1 MSSAFVSLRNWL
13 TSFYQ
18 SALASYAPGIAAG
31 FSGWLAVRGG
41 DGVQASTVVYFG
53 NSNGTTTGWRFQRL
67 ADVAASTP
75 QTRLVP
81 FQIQIADNTAP
92 LLVATARMP
101 IALWLG
107 RIHFFGFTFN
117 DTLNTIALYMN
128 GVRLTTGTAAAN
140 AYVPGAS
147 NLKYGVQ
154 SSDDCRDELVGG
166 AYSSFVGAS
175 LAEADLVH
183 AAVFN
188 SFKQQTGGKVMFNAI
203 TEADEQTGVT
213 IPLET
218 CYDSW
223 GARGPFT
230 GTTPATLANEGSDL
244 TAGNL
249 TFSGAAV
256 LQPQVDRSPDF
267 SGSTLI
273 P

>member
-1 MSSAFVSLRNWL
+1 MSAFVSLRNWL

-18 SALASYAPGIAAG
+18 STLGSYAPGIAAG

-41 DGVQASTVVYFG
+41 DGVQATTVVYFG

-67 ADVAASTP
+67 ADVASASP

-81 FQIQIADNTAP
+81 FQIQVADTAP
-92 LLVATARMP
+92 ALIVATARMP

-107 RIHFFGFTFN
+107 RVHLFGFTMN
-117 DTLNTIALYMN
+117 DTLNTLSLWMN
-128 GVRLTTGTAAAN
+128 GVRLTAGSAFAATL
-140 AYVPGAS
+140 VPGAS
-147 NLKYGVQ
+147 NLTYGVQ
-154 SSDDCRDELVGG
+154 SSDDCRDELISG
-166 AYSSFVGAS
+166 AYSSYAGAT

-188 SFKQQTGGKVMFNAI
+188 SFKQQTGGKVLLNAI
-203 TEADEQTGVT
+203 GEAQEQTAVN

-223 GARGPFT
+223 GARGPFLAT
-230 GTTPATLANEGSDL
+230 PTTLPNEGTDL

-256 LQPQVDRSPDF
+256 LQPQIDRTPDF
-267 SGSTLI
+267 SGATLI